1 MTALT
6 ARPTRVRYVVMAF
19 LCSLAFLSYL
29 DRVCISRAQGDIQ
42 RDLHITDARM
52 GLVMSIFWLGYALF
66 EIPGGWMG
74 DRFGARSTLSRI
86 VLAWSLFT
94 ALSGAAAGFASL
106 LVYRLLFG
114 VGEAG
119 AFPNMARVQSRWFPA
134 ALRARAGG
142 VLWLS
147 ARWGGAFSFLLFGYL
162 LAGFDSP
169 TFRGAV
175 GHVPALHF
183 LQFTP
188 SWRLGFWSMGLM
200 GLVWTALFFFWFR
213 DNPAEKSSV
222 NAAELELIQSDPGP
236 GASHEAHGD
245 ARVWSALFTSQNL
258 WLLALAYLCISFGW
272 SFFVS
277 WMPRYLLDV
286 HHVSFKGSQ
295 AMDVLPMFCGGISC
309 LLGGALSDALVRAT
323 GWTRLG
329 RAIFPI
335 SGYLTAAVAM
345 FAIRL
350 AHTPG
355 QAIFLM
361 CVASAAND
369 FGQGACW
376 TTVIGIGGLYAGTA
390 FGFMNMVGNI
400 GNLQPVVGAMIFKH
414 FGWNVLFAVY
424 ASVYFAAACFWL
436 GINPNK
442 RFYRSRVLD
451 LSGAGIGDFQEN
463 RR

>member
-1 MTALT
+1 MIATMPATAT
-6 ARPTRVRYVVMAF
+6 RPTRVRYVVLGF

-29 DRVCISRAQGDIQ
+29 DRVCIARAQVDIQ
-42 RDLHITDARM
+42 RDLHISDAQI
-52 GLVMSIFWLGYALF
+52 GLVLSIFWLGYALF

-74 DRFGARSTLSRI
+74 DRFGGRSTLSRI

-94 ALSGAAAGFASL
+94 ALSGAATGYASL

-114 VGEAG
+114 LGEAG

-134 ALRARAGG
+134 RLRAWAGG
-142 VLWLS
+142 ILWLA

-162 LAGFDSP
+162 LAGFESQG
-169 TFRGAV
+169 FKNAV
-175 GHVPALHF
+175 GHVPVLHF
-183 LQFTP
+183 LQGVP
-188 SWRLGFWSMGLM
+188 SWRLGFWSMGFL
-200 GLVWTALFFFWFR
+200 GLIWTVLFFLWFR
-213 DNPAEKSSV
+213 DNPADKPSV
-222 NAAELELIQSDPGP
+222 NEAELELIQSDSGP
-236 GASHEAHGD
+236 APRHEAHGD
-245 ARVWSALFTSQNL
+245 ARVWAALFTSRNL
-258 WLLALAYLCISFGW
+258 WSLALAYLCISFGW

-309 LLGGALSDALVRAT
+309 LIGGALSDGLVRLT
-323 GWTRLG
+323 GWTRFG

-335 SGYLTAAVAM
+335 SGYLIAAISM

-350 AHTPG
+350 THTPG

-361 CVASAAND
+361 CLASAAND

-400 GNLQPVVGAMIFKH
+400 GNLQPVVGALIFKH

-424 ASVYFAAACFWL
+424 AGVYFCAACLWV
-436 GINPNK
+436 GINPTK
-442 RFYRSRVLD
+442 QFYQAHQRPEGFPVILRH
-451 LSGAGIGDFQEN
+451 
-463 RR
+463 